1 MSMEIRPAA
10 PVQLLVNSAQ
20 ELVEQQDLD
29 GILDGILD
37 RLDVTDAKS
46 REHVRGALV
55 LIINQVA
62 ASDEPGKLDA
72 LLGAICG
79 AIEEKV
85 CLQLDEFLHAPLFQ
99 EYESRWTSLSHLIGE
114 STGDAVVS
122 VLSASREE
130 VCEDLLENKLEE
142 SALRSQLYKKG
153 IGMEGE
159 TPIASVICGFDFGT
173 DAPDVKLLTRA
184 SNLAAD
190 LHAPFIGNLS
200 PRSMARGVENFDGL
214 ALLTASQLKDKFSEE
229 NKPEWMGLRNH
240 PNSRYLG
247 LTLPRVVGRLPYH
260 KDTNPAGGSLK
271 GYCETIRS
279 RKDYLFLPASYH
291 LGRQI
296 LLSFARTGL
305 PQNVTGRT
313 SGGLLEGLVAPEF
326 EAIPG
331 QSGSK
336 FATEVLIDYEQEKAL
351 AVDLGLIP
359 LIAKKASADAF
370 FIGLPSLQRAKD
382 FGNSEA
388 GQEAT
393 KNFMRGTLLDNM
405 LLVSRLSHCISAMQR
420 VLAGAKLDGSYIKQQ
435 LDEWLKERKYPP
447 QPMNP
452 ELAQRHPIK
461 DYEVEVT
468 PDPKRPGWYKID
480 VRITPIDSYQG
491 ADIALSFSGKS
502 GQAQ

>member
-1 MSMEIRPAA
+1 MSMEKRLAA
-10 PVQLLVNSAQ
+10 PVQVAAVSAQ
-20 ELVEQQDLD
+20 ELVEQEDLD

-37 RLDVTDAKS
+37 RLDITDIKS

-72 LLGAICG
+72 LLGEICTS
-79 AIEEKV
+79 IEGKIG
-85 CLQLDEFLHAPLFQ
+85 LQLDEFLHAPVFQ
-99 EYESRWTSLSHLIGE
+99 EYEARWTALAQLIGE
-114 STGDAVVS
+114 STGEGVVS
-122 VLSASREE
+122 VLSASRDE
-130 VCEDLLENKLEE
+130 VRDDLLENKLEE
-142 SALRSQLYKKG
+142 SSLRGQLYKKG

-159 TPIASVICGFDFGT
+159 TPIASIICGFDFST
-173 DAPDVKLLTRA
+173 DSPDVKLLTRV

-190 LHAPFIGNLS
+190 LHAPFIGNLAPS
-200 PRSMARGVENFDGL
+200 CLARAADSFDGL

-240 PNSRYLG
+240 PNARYLG

-260 KDTNPAGGSLK
+260 KDNNPAGGSLK
-271 GYCETIRS
+271 SYCETIRS

-296 LLSFARTGL
+296 LNSFARTGL

-313 SGGLLEGLVAPEF
+313 SGGLIEGLVAPEF
-326 EAIPG
+326 DAIPG
-331 QSGSK
+331 QSSSK

-359 LIAKKASADAF
+359 LIAKKGSADAF
-370 FIGLPSLQRAKD
+370 FIGLPSVQRTKD

-388 GQEAT
+388 GQTAT
-393 KNFMRGTLLDNM
+393 INFARGTLLDNM

-502 GQAQ
+502 AQAQ